1 MEMELFIVAIIFV
14 CRKLNYGKKLETIG
28 KDFIV
33 FLCSDGKFAQFGAQ
47 KGSCLAKI
55 ACKFAKNLPYFH
67 ARQPYKLQI
76 IVKPKIKS
84 RK

>member
-14 CRKLNYGKKLETIG
+14 CRKLNYGKKLKTIG

-55 ACKFAKNLPYFH
+55 ACKFA
-67 ARQPYKLQI
+67 QI
-76 IVKPKIKS
+76 CPIFMQDSPINFK
-84 RK
+84 